1 MSGNGSAYVV
11 DSSSS
16 QEGAASGT
24 AAPFAPP
31 APPAQ
36 AWEDGAEE
44 GGGTKGTGP
53 SRLEAAEYMGAESQ
67 ADIEAL
73 PPSIY
78 KDVIK
83 EAWRRIEEDTRVRD
97 SWSKLG
103 AFLLFFITYLLV
115 LYLQLTPSSVFEVET
130 SIREAVFSPNS
141 GMVDESGR
149 VVARVS
155 DAEDIYSLLE
165 KSLLPMYTHVTCG
178 DGKCDDGEKPWYA
191 GDGCASVTAVS
202 SKT

>member
-1 MSGNGSAYVV
+1 
-11 DSSSS
+11 
-16 QEGAASGT
+16 
-24 AAPFAPP
+24 
-31 APPAQ
+31 
-36 AWEDGAEE
+36 
-44 GGGTKGTGP
+44 
-53 SRLEAAEYMGAESQ
+53 MGAESQ
-67 ADIEAL
+67 GRVGASLDIQRCHQGGVA
-73 PPSIY
+73 
-78 KDVIK
+78 KDRGGH
-83 EAWRRIEEDTRVRD
+83 ARSRQL
-97 SWSKLG
+97 SKLG

-191 GDGCASVTAVS
+191 GDGCVSDCGIFKNVTKVNFNFVWNAEPTASGGR
-202 SKT
+202 